1 MFLYFYCES
10 FTSNTKS
17 FTMVNTRSMSQQ
29 NSDTNTNENSAEF
42 HDAQSIPIAN
52 TASLPMS
59 NIHNVSHL
67 TVKLPKFWVS
77 CPESWFIQ
85 TELTFTYKGIL
96 DDTTKYQL
104 VVIAL
109 SEDILNRLIDVIHNP
124 PTENKYDYIKRIM
137 LERFSVDEDLRFEK
151 LLNDSDIG
159 DRKPSEFF
167 HDLSKLALNNS
178 LINNDLL
185 IKLWMR
191 KLPPTIQINL
201 TSSKLTSLN
210 EKLTL
215 ADKIYE
221 ISNKPQVSSVTS
233 ITPTSNDIFQNFI
246 QITTNLAEKVDNLSR
261 EVSEIRNVSG
271 NINSINKSHKNRIFC
286 WYHKK
291 FGNKAMKCISPCDY
305 VVRGNTQ
312 NLN

>member
-1 MFLYFYCES
+1 
-10 FTSNTKS
+10 
-17 FTMVNTRSMSQQ
+17 MVNTRSMSQQ
-29 NSDTNTNENSAEF
+29 NSDTNATENNAEF
-42 HDAQSIPIAN
+42 QDAQSIPISN
-52 TASLPMS
+52 TTSIPMS
-59 NIHNVSHL
+59 NMLNVSHL
-67 TVKLPKFWVS
+67 TVKLPNFWVS

-137 LERFSVDEDLRFEK
+137 LERFSVDEDIRFEK

-178 LINNDLL
+178 LINSELL

-201 TSSKLTSLN
+201 TSSKITSLN

-221 ISNKPQVSSVTS
+221 ISNKSQISSVAS
-233 ITPTSNDIFQNFI
+233 ATPTPNDLFQNFI
-246 QITTNLAEKVDNLSR
+246 KITTNLAEKVENLSR
-261 EVSEIRNVSG
+261 DVSEIKNG
-271 NINSINKSHKNRIFC
+271 NISSIHKSNKNRIFC